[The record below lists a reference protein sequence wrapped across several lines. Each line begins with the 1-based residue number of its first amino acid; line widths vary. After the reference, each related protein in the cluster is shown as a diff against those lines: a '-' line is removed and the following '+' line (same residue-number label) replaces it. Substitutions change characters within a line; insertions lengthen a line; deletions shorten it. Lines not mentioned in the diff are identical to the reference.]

1 MRVFR
6 HTSYMHIIPFALL
19 TFTCILHRCQVLVR
33 RYVVVFQIVVSTMVQ
48 TQYNHLQHT
57 WRCCPWNGSCI
68 DFPFLVFLNLQHGA
82 TSVHRS
88 IGSFKNGLVALQ
100 GQNDVT
106 LVFKNRTLHWFLSWA
121 KEDAYA
127 LMVEVVMK
135 FAVWILCTCCD
146 AKSHHALGNI
156 WQPCKRR
163 GANCAGCTTTQR
175 LPPSPNLV
183 AVHAAMEST
192 SEQPCVIGHAAKH
205 SGTNSVRF
213 PTKAAAKG
221 CWQATTA
228 LFSALR
234 GQFHAVKSIN
244 GFDFWWW
251 NWKSQRRV
259 CLSCFSVV
267 A

>member
-1 MRVFR
+1 ME
-6 HTSYMHIIPFALL
+6 
-19 TFTCILHRCQVLVR
+19 VLSLKW
-33 RYVVVFQIVVSTMVQ
+33 IV
-48 TQYNHLQHT
+48 Y
-57 WRCCPWNGSCI
+57 W
-68 DFPFLVFLNLQHGA
+68 FPFLVFLNLQHGA

-88 IGSFKNGLVALQ
+88 IGSFKIWLVALQ

-175 LPPSPNLV
+175 LPPSPF
-183 AVHAAMEST
+183 
-192 SEQPCVIGHAAKH
+192 QPGCCPCRHGIHI

-251 NWKSQRRV
+251 NGKSQRRV

>member
-1 MRVFR
+1 MRVLR
-6 HTSYMHIIPFALL
+6 QTSYMRIIRFALL
-19 TFTCILHRCQVLVR
+19 TFTCILHKYQVLFC

-57 WRCCPWNGSCI
+57 WRCCLWNGSCI

-82 TSVHRS
+82 ISVHRS
-88 IGSFKNGLVALQ
+88 LGSFKSWLVALQ

-121 KEDAYA
+121 RENAYA

-135 FAVWILCTCCD
+135 FAVWILRTCCD

-175 LPPSPNLV
+175 LPPSHFQPGCCPCR
-183 AVHAAMEST
+183 HGIHIPAAMCDWSCCKT
-192 SEQPCVIGHAAKH
+192 LGNEQCSLSNQSGCQRMLTGH
-205 SGTNSVRF
+205 
-213 PTKAAAKG
+213 
-221 CWQATTA
+221 
-228 LFSALR
+228 
-234 GQFHAVKSIN
+234 N
-244 GFDFWWW
+244 GI
-251 NWKSQRRV
+251 V
-259 CLSCFSVV
+259 
-267 A
+267 